1 MKMKNESMS
10 KFDKSVALAKIQI
23 EKSILEDANVFYRGA
38 MILPITT
45 EDLFLHLGSDWVYN
59 LLINA
64 GYSGTTAYR
73 KMMNF
78 DYDKLISKLDSWYL
92 TELRPKLYKQCIDE
106 NRGIITLELKK
117 KV

>member
-23 EKSILEDANVFYRGA
+23 EEKILEDANIF
-38 MILPITT
+38 
-45 EDLFLHLGSDWVYN
+45 FHLGADWVYN
-59 LLINA
+59 LLLCA
-64 GYSGTTAYR
+64 GYNGTTAYR
-73 KMMNF
+73 KVMNF

-92 TELRPKLYKQCIDE
+92 TELRPKLYKQCINE
-106 NRGIITLELKK
+106 NREIITLELKK